1 MLVKIYI
8 LLTLVHYLFF
18 NKNKELLVVLVL
30 GAANSIVSTVFKC
43 YDISIAFNS
52 YLYILFHTL
61 VWLYVIKREMQ
72 SKKFATIGIVVF
84 FIFSVYLLLIAESII
99 KVDSPLLFIVGA
111 LFYLIFFLF
120 LSFKQLRNENLAFF
134 TNNNFILLF
143 SPILF
148 FIGFSFVF
156 AFKNRNLNETILWED
171 ISLYNLISYFI
182 NIIYY
187 SLINLYIYKERSKHE

>member
-1 MLVKIYI
+1 
-8 LLTLVHYLFF
+8 
-18 NKNKELLVVLVL
+18 
-30 GAANSIVSTVFKC
+30 
-43 YDISIAFNS
+43 
-52 YLYILFHTL
+52 
-61 VWLYVIKREMQ
+61 MQ